1 MATERYHGYRVL
13 SWLQSVIMVTERYH
27 GYRVLP
33 WLQSV
38 TWVHV
43 ELLGE
48 AEVNDIAYV
57 RYSYRALSNVGR
69 QDHLTLA
76 HLRLVKHTH
85 LKRGEVG
92 VPAKSSS
99 GKYHF
104 NTVSLQHVIIFICL
118 LTETILE

>member
-1 MATERYHGYRVL
+1 
-13 SWLQSVIMVTERYH
+13 MVTERYH

-76 HLRLVKHTH
+76 HLRLVKDTH
-85 LKRGEVG
+85 LKRGEVR

-99 GKYHF
+99 GKYDF
-104 NTVSLQHVIIFICL
+104 NTSLQHVIILICL